1 MTTHLSPQE
10 FVEAI
15 EGTLVRAR
23 LDHLSACGEC
33 QAGVTELRDL
43 LANVEAARPVPEPSP
58 LFWDH
63 FSARVRAA
71 TTAAPPPARS
81 WWAASWRPFAT
92 ALGAAGAVAIAL
104 LLRPVPPV
112 ATPSEPVTATA
123 VAESPLDEGSWDLVM
138 GIASGLPY
146 SDVESVARPRQG
158 TADAVID
165 DLTPA
170 QRELLAKMLRA
181 EIGTEN

>member
-1 MTTHLSPQE
+1 MKTHLSPQE

-33 QAGVTELRDL
+33 QAGVTELREL
-43 LANVEAARPVPEPSP
+43 LATVEAAAPVPEPSP

-63 FSARVRAA
+63 FSARVRQA
-71 TTAAPPPARS
+71 TTAAAPAKPS

-92 ALGAAGAVAIAL
+92 ALAGAGAIAL
-104 LLRPVPPV
+104 AVLLRPAPPV
-112 ATPSEPVTATA
+112 ALPTEPVTATA
-123 VAESPLDEGSWDLVM
+123 VVESPLDEGSWDLVM

-146 SDVESVARPRQG
+146 SDVESVATPRAG

-170 QRELLAKMLRA
+170 QREQLAKMLRA
-181 EIGTEN
+181 QIGTEN

>member
-1 MTTHLSPQE
+1 MNNHLSPQE

-33 QAGVTELRDL
+33 QAGVTELREL
-43 LANVEAARPVPEPSP
+43 LATVETAAPVPEPSP

-63 FSARVRAA
+63 FSARVREA
-71 TTAAPPPARS
+71 TTAAPQAKPS
-81 WWAASWRPFAT
+81 WWANWRPFAT
-92 ALGAAGAVAIAL
+92 ALAGAGAIAL
-104 LLRPVPPV
+104 AVLLRQAPPV
-112 ATPSEPVTATA
+112 APPTEPVTATA

-146 SDVESVARPRQG
+146 SDVESVATPRAG
-158 TADAVID
+158 TADAMID

-170 QRELLAKMLRA
+170 QRGQLAKMLRA
-181 EIGTEN
+181 EIGTENE